1 MLCAYLIVWAVM
13 SLASFVTYA
22 YDKMQARRGKWRVKE
37 ATLLLLALFMG
48 APGALIAM
56 RTLRHKTLKAAKPRT
71 ADQPA
76 FQIRL
81 FHSKALAHGH
91 RKSIHTD
98 ANRQQQQFSN
108 AHKKTS
114 MQLWARKHT
123 KESRRHPK
131 SRHFRPCQ
139 GRTHEC

>member
-56 RTLRHKTLKAAKPRT
+56 RTLRHKTLKARFT
-71 ADQPA
+71 ISVPA
-76 FQIRL
+76 FLVLQAVIFVFL
-81 FHSKALAHGH
+81 L
-91 RKSIHTD
+91 
-98 ANRQQQQFSN
+98 
-108 AHKKTS
+108 
-114 MQLWARKHT
+114 L
-123 KESRRHPK
+123 
-131 SRHFRPCQ
+131 
-139 GRTHEC
+139 